1 MVLRFSTS
9 QTKLTL
15 RSTFKKCWLSACIM
29 VITAAIYMGS
39 SIWAPAASIGAEEFG
54 VSLTASSLGIA
65 LFVLGYAVGPLL
77 LAPIS
82 EIPSVGRTP
91 PYIITLFIFT
101 MLQLGTVYVPNFG
114 GFCVLRFLAGF
125 AGSPP
130 LATGGEHLANAK
142 DARRKADVQVQ
153 ASQTSLGPKCS
164 STRLELLRSPPLPP
178 RV

>member
-1 MVLRFSTS
+1 
-9 QTKLTL
+9 
-15 RSTFKKCWLSACIM
+15 M

-130 LATGGEHLANAK
+130 LATGGERPALSGN
-142 DARRKADVQVQ
+142 RMRKADIQVQ
-153 ASQTSLGPKCS
+153 A
-164 STRLELLRSPPLPP
+164 
-178 RV
+178 

>member
-1 MVLRFSTS
+1 
-9 QTKLTL
+9 
-15 RSTFKKCWLSACIM
+15 M

-91 PYIITLFIFT
+91 PYVITLFIFT
-101 MLQLGTVYVPNFG
+101 LLQLGTVYVPNFA
-114 GFCVLRFLAGF
+114 GFCILRFLAGF

-130 LATGGEHLANAK
+130 LATGGEY
-142 DARRKADVQVQ
+142 
-153 ASQTSLGPKCS
+153 
-164 STRLELLRSPPLPP
+164 LRPEPTDD
-178 RV
+178 R